1 MKNEHLIEN
10 LYSNILL
17 LSRNKLFYNKIG
29 LNDTFQN
36 RIYLIFMH
44 ASFLF
49 IKLKK
54 NDSKH
59 LNAKFCQSMFDLI
72 FKKID
77 LDMREIGFGDTI
89 INKNMKSLIKNFYNI
104 LLNLENY
111 VDKSENSKNN
121 FFHKYLTL
129 NINKNMTN
137 KAMLVEYFDKYHAFC
152 FDLNED
158 SVLKGELKFNYN

>member
-44 ASFLF
+44 TSFLF

-89 INKNMKSLIKNFYNI
+89 INKKMK
-104 LLNLENY
+104 
-111 VDKSENSKNN
+111 
-121 FFHKYLTL
+121 
-129 NINKNMTN
+129 
-137 KAMLVEYFDKYHAFC
+137 
-152 FDLNED
+152 
-158 SVLKGELKFNYN
+158 